1 MMKNNLA
8 QGESP
13 ILLYGPPGS
22 GKSSVGR
29 LLAEALELPFWDLD
43 HEIELRSK
51 AKIPEIFSRHGE
63 VGFRKRER
71 DVLKSFLVRQ
81 YGVIS
86 LGGGTLLDPGNRAA
100 AEESGVILCLSASA
114 EDLITRL
121 QTADEERPLLN
132 ENLESK
138 LSELIAKRADHYA
151 SFPNQLETS
160 GRNSREIAWG
170 AQKALG
176 AFRIRGM
183 GEAYD
188 VRVIEGG
195 IQFAGSL
202 IKSRGLRGPVGLVS
216 DSNVGPLY
224 AKSVMDSLQVAGYQV
239 TKITIPAG
247 EEHKTTATVHKIWAQ
262 LLAGKIERGS
272 TIVALG
278 GGVLGD
284 LTGFASATFLR
295 GVRWVAMP
303 TSLLAMVD
311 ASLGGK
317 TGADLP
323 EGKNLIGAFHSPR
336 LVLADPLTLKT
347 LPEVEFRSGLAEVV
361 KHGVISDP
369 ELFRFCDR
377 GWEHIQDNLGQLVR
391 RGMAVKI
398 QVIQSDPY
406 EQGLRKNLNLG
417 HTIGHAV
424 ETVSNFKVRHGEA
437 VAIGMVLAAKL
448 SVLAGLTD
456 ESLVRHIEK
465 TLTKLELPT
474 SIPTGLDREKIIE
487 ATRFDKKRAGGK
499 VQFTLPV
506 RIGEVKYGVEVK
518 DWESIVRD

>member
-1 MMKNNLA
+1 MMQDNLA
-8 QGESP
+8 HGDTP

-51 AKIPEIFSRHGE
+51 AKIPEIFGRHGE
-63 VGFRKRER
+63 AGFRRREQ
-71 DVLKSFLVRQ
+71 DVLKSLLVRQ
-81 YGVIS
+81 HGVIS
-86 LGGGTLLDPGNRAA
+86 LGGGTLLDPGNRAVV
-100 AEESGVILCLSASA
+100 EEIGQILCLSASA

-132 ENLESK
+132 ESLESK
-138 LSELIAKRADHYA
+138 LSELIAQRADHYA

-160 GRNSREIAWG
+160 GRNSRDIAWG

-195 IQFAGSL
+195 IHLLGSL
-202 IKSRGLRGPVGLVS
+202 IKSRGLRGPLGLVC
-216 DSNVGPLY
+216 DSNVAQLY
-224 AKSVMDSLQVAGYQV
+224 AESVMESLQAAGYQV
-239 TKITIPAG
+239 TKIIIPAG
-247 EEHKTTATVHKIWAQ
+247 EEHKTIATVHTIWAQ

-284 LTGFASATFLR
+284 LTGFAAATYLR
-295 GVRWVAMP
+295 GVRWVALP

-336 LVLADPLTLKT
+336 MVLADPLTLKT
-347 LPEVEFRSGLAEVV
+347 LPEAEFRSGLAEVV
-361 KHGVISDP
+361 
-369 ELFRFCDR
+369 
-377 GWEHIQDNLGQLVR
+377 
-391 RGMAVKI
+391 
-398 QVIQSDPY
+398 
-406 EQGLRKNLNLG
+406 
-417 HTIGHAV
+417 
-424 ETVSNFKVRHGEA
+424 
-437 VAIGMVLAAKL
+437 
-448 SVLAGLTD
+448 
-456 ESLVRHIEK
+456 
-465 TLTKLELPT
+465 
-474 SIPTGLDREKIIE
+474 
-487 ATRFDKKRAGGK
+487 
-499 VQFTLPV
+499 
-506 RIGEVKYGVEVK
+506 
-518 DWESIVRD
+518 

>member
-1 MMKNNLA
+1 MDNIVH
-8 QGESP
+8 GDTT

-22 GKSSVGR
+22 GKSSAGR
-29 LLAEALELPFWDLD
+29 LLAEALELPFWDFD

-63 VGFRKRER
+63 AGFRRREQ
-71 DVLKSFLVRQ
+71 DVLKSLLVRQ
-81 YGVIS
+81 HGVIS
-86 LGGGTLLDPGNRAA
+86 LGGGTLLDPGNRAL
-100 AEESGVILCLSASA
+100 AEESGVIFCLSASA
-114 EDLITRL
+114 EDLIARL
-121 QTADEERPLLN
+121 QTAEEERPLLN
-132 ENLESK
+132 GDLESK
-138 LSELIAKRADHYA
+138 LTKLIAHRADHYA

-160 GRNSREIAWG
+160 HRNSREIAWE

-195 IQFAGSL
+195 IHLVGSL
-202 IKSRGLRGPVGLVS
+202 IKSRGLRGPVGLVC
-216 DSNVGPLY
+216 DSNVAPLY
-224 AKSVMDSLQVAGYQV
+224 AESVMESLQSAGYPV
-239 TKITIPAG
+239 TMITIPAG
-247 EEHKTTATVHKIWAQ
+247 EEHKTIATVHTIWAQ

-272 TIVALG
+272 TVIALG

-284 LTGFASATFLR
+284 LTGFAAATYLR
-295 GVRWVAMP
+295 GMRWVILP

-336 LVLADPLTLKT
+336 MVLADPITLRT
-347 LPEVEFRSGLAEVV
+347 LPEAEFRSGLAEAV

-369 ELFRFCDR
+369 ELYHFCDQ
-377 GWEHIQDNLGQLVR
+377 GLEHIRCNLGRLVR

-398 QVIQSDPY
+398 QVIQADPY

-417 HTIGHAV
+417 HTIGHAI
-424 ETVSNFKVRHGEA
+424 ETVSNYKVRHGEA

-448 SVLAGLTD
+448 SVQAGLTD
-456 ESLVRHIEK
+456 ESLVQHIEQ
-465 TLTKLELPT
+465 TLTKLVLPT
-474 SIPTGLDREKIIE
+474 SIPAGLNREKIIK
-487 ATRFDKKRAGGK
+487 ATSYDKKRAGGK

>member
-1 MMKNNLA
+1 MIKDKLA
-8 QGESP
+8 YGDTP

-51 AKIPEIFSRHGE
+51 ATIPEIFSRHGE
-63 VGFRKRER
+63 AGFRRREQ
-71 DVLKSFLVRQ
+71 DVLKSLLARRH
-81 YGVIS
+81 GVIS
-86 LGGGTLLDPGNRAA
+86 LGGGALLDPGNRAA
-100 AEESGVILCLSASA
+100 AEESGQILCLSASVD
-114 EDLITRL
+114 DLITRL

-138 LSELIAKRADHYA
+138 LSELIAQRADHYA
-151 SFPNQLETS
+151 SFPNQLDTL
-160 GRNSREIAWG
+160 GRNSREIAWE

-188 VRVIEGG
+188 VRVIEDG
-195 IQFAGSL
+195 IQLVGSL
-202 IKSRGLRGPVGLVS
+202 IKSRGMRGPVGLVS
-216 DSNVGPLY
+216 DTNVAPLY
-224 AKSVMDSLQVAGYQV
+224 AESVMDSLQAAGYQV
-239 TKITIPAG
+239 TKIIIPAG
-247 EEHKTTATVHKIWAQ
+247 EAHKTIATVHTIWAQ

-272 TIVALG
+272 TVVALG

-284 LTGFASATFLR
+284 LTGFAAATYLR
-295 GVRWVAMP
+295 GVRWVTLP

-336 LVLADPLTLKT
+336 MVLADPLTLKT
-347 LPEVEFRSGLAEVV
+347 LAKAELRSGLAEVV

-369 ELFRFCDR
+369 ELFRFCDK

-417 HTIGHAV
+417 HTIGHAI
-424 ETVSNFKVRHGEA
+424 ETVSNYKVRHGEA

-456 ESLVRHIEK
+456 ESFVRQIEQ
-465 TLTKLELPT
+465 TLTKLELPI

-506 RIGEVKYGVEVK
+506 RIGEVKFGVEVK